1 MKSWKTTVAGIAAI
15 VASVAA
21 AIVAEFDGDPAT
33 TAEWGVVITAF
44 IAGIGLLFARDNA
57 VSSEEAGAK

>member
-1 MKSWKTTVAGIAAI
+1 MKSWKTTVAG
-15 VASVAA
+15 VAA
-21 AIVAEFDGDPAT
+21 MIASAATAIAAEFDGDPAT
-33 TAEWGVVITAF
+33 TAEWSVVITAF